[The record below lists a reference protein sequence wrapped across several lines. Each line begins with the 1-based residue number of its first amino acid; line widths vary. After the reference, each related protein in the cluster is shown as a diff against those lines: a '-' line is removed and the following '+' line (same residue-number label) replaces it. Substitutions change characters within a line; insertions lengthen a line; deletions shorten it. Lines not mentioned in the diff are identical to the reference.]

1 MDQWLLMSKARSGQ
15 LGLDQGIRAW
25 QGWMGRGQPLQE
37 LVGKKKIQMVLVPW
51 RWAED
56 QRRCPKS
63 EANSTTAT
71 LHEHPLCTWHHTR
84 AFTLILMQSSYKA
97 LGVGILVPPSLID
110 NTMKGTET
118 QRCDQLHPASL
129 WQLGFEPMAV

>member
-1 MDQWLLMSKARSGQ
+1 MATHVQSQIRAARVRPGNQS
-15 LGLDQGIRAW
+15 LAGLDGEGPAPT
-25 QGWMGRGQPLQE
+25 GAGR
-37 LVGKKKIQMVLVPW
+37 KKKIQMVLVPW

-71 LHEHPLCTWHHTR
+71 LHEHPLCTWHHAR

-118 QRCDQLHPASL
+118 QLCDQLHPASL
-129 WQLGFEPMAV
+129 WHS